1 MRLAKVVTSTNL
13 YPKRGFRRAG
23 ALCMLVAVRCISG
36 FIAFV
41 VVLSITSCG
50 GDDEASAPNAAVLR
64 GQTFKSTS
72 VEGHDMVAG
81 TDVTF
86 AFDGDG
92 VSVNAGCN
100 TLLGQLEI
108 VDGAL
113 SVGTMAQTMMGCT
126 DDLMEQ
132 DQLLVSFLEAGPAI
146 SLADNTLTLA
156 GADITITADA
166 IS

>member
-1 MRLAKVVTSTNL
+1 MTACGSDDDASV
-13 YPKRGFRRAG
+13 PDAA
-23 ALCMLVAVRCISG
+23 AL
-36 FIAFV
+36 
-41 VVLSITSCG
+41 
-50 GDDEASAPNAAVLR
+50 N

-72 VEGHDMVAG
+72 IEGHDLTAG
-81 TDVTF
+81 TNVTL

-92 VSVNAGCN
+92 ISVNAGCN
-100 TLLGQLEI
+100 TIFGQLEI

-132 DQLLVSFLEAGPAI
+132 DQFLVEFLEAGPAI
-146 SLADNTLTLA
+146 SLDHDTLTLT
-156 GADITITADA
+156 GADTTITADA